1 LLFQLDN
8 STVFTSYQSN
18 ITEHQQSFL
27 SFFRIPYLET
37 IPQVFFWSILA
48 NSALFSIIS
57 VSSKGNYRE
66 RNYAEIYVDIN
77 SNMIKNHEGAYIWKG
92 KANVSDIR
100 RILVRFLET
109 KKPDKRLKFS
119 I

>member
-1 LLFQLDN
+1 
-8 STVFTSYQSN
+8 
-18 ITEHQQSFL
+18 
-27 SFFRIPYLET
+27 
-37 IPQVFFWSILA
+37 
-48 NSALFSIIS
+48 

-77 SNMIKNHEGAYIWKG
+77 RYIKNHEGAYIWKG

-100 RILVRFLET
+100 RILVRFLGD
-109 KKPDKRLKFS
+109 KKTASPQNFQSK